1 MSADRRYVYAPLGEV
16 RNRTIRRYAKS
27 ERSNNNG
34 NGRQDWAHEF
44 VTRPP
49 ELSDGKIS
57 RTLVEPKTDM
67 KFRYCMSEAMQLGL
81 VHCVSRAI
89 EESEITKNMKAI
101 GVFRRMP
108 ASVLFGTREKC
119 LFEHLSG
126 RIC

>member
-1 MSADRRYVYAPLGEV
+1 MRVRMSADRRYVYAPLGEV
-16 RNRTIRRYAKS
+16 RNKTIRRYAKS

-89 EESEITKNMKAI
+89 EESEITKKHEGNWGIPPDA
-101 GVFRRMP
+101 
-108 ASVLFGTREKC
+108 
-119 LFEHLSG
+119 
-126 RIC
+126 RIRVVWDT